1 MPLKR
6 ALQIYFY
13 LLLNLFPVDDIYLAV
28 TRVEGNKKVNI
39 NYYLQ
44 SLAPRLQFRLIVEAD
59 CAFCAKV
66 SQSLDLHSKTAHC
79 FNFIRN
85 LKK

>member
-1 MPLKR
+1 MD
-6 ALQIYFY
+6 
-13 LLLNLFPVDDIYLAV
+13 VIYLAV
-28 TRVEGNKKVNI
+28 TRVEGNKKGNI
-39 NYYLQ
+39 SYYLQ
-44 SLAPRLQFRLIVEAD
+44 SLAPRLEFRSVEAD

-66 SQSLDLHSKTAHC
+66 SQSLDFHSKTAHC